1 MSKIKAGLPKGTRD
15 YLPQVKARRTYI
27 TNTIK
32 SIYERFGFQEIET
45 PAMENMDTLTGKY
58 GDEGDKLLFRI
69 LNSGDYL
76 NKADQE
82 ALENKDSRKLAPSIS
97 DKGLHY
103 DLTVPLARF
112 VAMNQNDISFPFRRY
127 QIQPVWRADR
137 PQKGRYRE
145 FYQCDADV
153 IGSSS
158 LWNEID
164 LIKIFSQVFNRLNIQ
179 VSIKINNRKILAA
192 IAEKYGIR
200 DRLSDFTIILDKTD
214 KIGKEKVAEELEKSN
229 FPKELV
235 DGLRLMVWVEGDNEQ
250 RLQTL
255 EQHLQS
261 ETGQT
266 GVSELKFLFDQ
277 LDLPNLELDPG
288 LARGLDYYTGTIIEV
303 VAKDVQ
309 IGTIASG
316 GRYDN
321 LTEMFGMKDMTG
333 VGISFGLDRI
343 YDVLE
348 ELEGFP
354 PTADQG
360 TEVMFVHFDN
370 KTASAVQPH
379 LDKLRSAGI
388 KAELYPDPAK
398 IKKQFK
404 YADDKGIL
412 HVLIAGPEE
421 MEKGVVSWKRMKTG
435 EQSEVTFEQA
445 IERIIDTKKPWE

>member
-15 YLPQVKARRTYI
+15 YLPQIKARRTYI

-32 SIYERFGFQEIET
+32 SVYERFGFAEIET

-76 NKADQE
+76 KKADKD
-82 ALENKDSRKLAPSIS
+82 ALKEEDSRKLAPSIS
-97 DKGLHY
+97 EKGLHY

-112 VAMNQNDISFPFRRY
+112 VAMHQNDITFPFRRY

-137 PQKGRYRE
+137 PQRGRYRE

-153 IGSSS
+153 IGSDS

-164 LIKIFSQVFNRLNIQ
+164 LIKIFSQVFKRLNID
-179 VSIKINNRKILAA
+179 VTIKINNRKILAA
-192 IAEKYGIR
+192 IADKYGIR
-200 DRLSDFTIILDKTD
+200 DRLTDFTVTLDKAD
-214 KIGKEKVAEELEKSN
+214 KIGTEKVAAELLDAG
-229 FPKELV
+229 FPKDLTE
-235 DGLRLMVWVEGDNEQ
+235 GLQQFVWTKGDNES
-250 RLQTL
+250 RLQSL
-255 EQHLQS
+255 QQHLS
-261 ETGQT
+261 NETGQL
-266 GVSELKFLFDQ
+266 GVSELKFLFDH

-288 LARGLDYYTGTIIEV
+288 LARGLDYYTGTIFEV
-303 VAKDVQ
+303 VAKNVQ

-348 ELEGFP
+348 ELGGFP
-354 PTADQG
+354 PTAEQG
-360 TEVMFVHFDN
+360 TEVLFVHFDN
-370 KTASAVQPH
+370 NTAATVQPY
-379 LDKLRSAGI
+379 LDKLRSGGI
-388 KAELYPDPAK
+388 KAELYPDPVK
-398 IKKQFK
+398 LKKQFK

-421 MEKGVVSWKRMKTG
+421 MEQGIVSWKRMKTG

-445 IERIIDTKKPWE
+445 IERIMDSKKPWE